1 MLDQI
6 LGAVK
11 KFTEIG
17 IALLALG
24 IVMQVIFGKVVPFVG
39 GDIIAHIVNLV
50 TVLGSEGLVGLI
62 AVGVIWAILKI
73 YRCNTIIKRP
83 IKQNHFYKTWI

>member
-50 TVLGSEGLVGLI
+50 EVLGSNGLVGLI
-62 AVGVIWAILKI
+62 AVGVIWAI
-73 YRCNTIIKRP
+73 
-83 IKQNHFYKTWI
+83 FYWLWMDHEATN